1 MMKPHNYTIVSKAAQ
16 HADKQGKVVKLLC
29 KHREQWPPAE
39 AYLPDS
45 PERLRAKEI
54 ITETGYQSLQV
65 WERECGKKKMD
76 DACSTCPHARTMARV
91 KARGTGRITP
101 KEIEFAA
108 FMQTSR
114 QDVFLKFERVEPVA
128 VPETSP
134 EEVTSQIEVPSEPDL
149 SETPN
154 EDNTADG
161 SEDDGKTGAES
172 IAAEED
178 KRILDEVKKAAD
190 EDDEDEGDLSAFL
203 DGID

>member
-65 WERECGKKKMD
+65 WERECGKK
-76 DACSTCPHARTMARV
+76 
-91 KARGTGRITP
+91 
-101 KEIEFAA
+101 IEFAA

-154 EDNTADG
+154 EDNTAEG

>member
-1 MMKPHNYTIVSKAAQ
+1 MMKPHNYTIDSKAPQ

-45 PERLRAKEI
+45 PERLRQKEI

-65 WERECGKKKMD
+65 WERECGKKRMD
-76 DACSTCPHARTMARV
+76 DGCSDCPHARVNARV

-108 FMQTSR
+108 FMKTSR

-128 VPETSP
+128 APEPAP
-134 EEVTSQIEVPSEPDL
+134 EEVTTQIEVPSEPS
-149 SETPN
+149 SETVV
-154 EDNTADG
+154 
-161 SEDDGKTGAES
+161 EDDGKTGAES
-172 IAAEED
+172 I
-178 KRILDEVKKAAD
+178 LDEVKKAASEPEPEPATD
-190 EDDEDEGDLSAFL
+190 PEPKEDDVGDLSAFL